1 MSFYPK
7 LVNEINSLRRNPP
20 AYGDKLLSFKS
31 CFKGL
36 VVKFPGQ
43 KVGMQTNEGFAAFE
57 ESAKYLK
64 TMSPICD
71 MVASKGLTNI
81 AKEYLAKMSE
91 CSPDDVG
98 NIEIDSIIKK
108 YGSFTGTF
116 NNAMD
121 FGSDTPELVVV
132 NLIVSDGDPQRSNRD
147 LLLNPELKR
156 IGIASG
162 THNEYGNLTILLACT
177 TFKNIIDKDDAED
190 FGGMIDPPIAETER
204 TPEVTTTTNQKDE
217 NANKEPDLISCV
229 VRERLVKERGNRKK
243 KIITI
248 KQYKTGKI
256 KREVKYV
263 PL

>member
-1 MSFYPK
+1 MSFYQN
-7 LVNEINSLRRNPP
+7 LVNEINIVRRNPS
-20 AYGDKLLSFKS
+20 AFADKLLSYRD
-31 CFKGL
+31 CFKDTVCKL
-36 VVKFPGQ
+36 PSQ
-43 KVGMQTNEGFAAFE
+43 KTAVQTQEGFAAYE
-57 ESAKYLK
+57 EAAQKLK
-64 TMSPICD
+64 TLQPICD
-71 MVASKGLTNI
+71 MGASKGLSRI
-81 AKEYLAKMSE
+81 AKDYLEKMKE
-91 CSPDDVG
+91 CSPDEVEK
-98 NIEIDSIIKK
+98 IEMEPIINK
-108 YGSFTGTF
+108 YGSFSGEF

-121 FGSDTPELVVV
+121 FGSETPELVVI
-132 NLIVSDGDPQRSNRD
+132 NLVVSDGDPSRANRD

-229 VRERLVKERGNRKK
+229 VRERLVKERGIRKK

-248 KQYKTGKI
+248 KQYKSGKI

>member
-20 AYGDKLLSFKS
+20 AYGEKLLSFKS
-31 CFKGL
+31 CFNGL

-43 KVGMQTNEGFAAFE
+43 RVGMQTNEGFAAFE

-132 NLIVSDGDPQRSNRD
+132 NLIVSDGDPSRSNRD

-190 FGGMIDPPIAETER
+190 RSKLRRLQRAKK
-204 TPEVTTTTNQKDE
+204 QKE
-217 NANKEPDLISCV
+217 LQK
-229 VRERLVKERGNRKK
+229 
-243 KIITI
+243 
-248 KQYKTGKI
+248 
-256 KREVKYV
+256 
-263 PL
+263 

>member
-20 AYGDKLLSFKS
+20 AYGEKLLSFKS
-31 CFKGL
+31 CFNGL

-43 KVGMQTNEGFAAFE
+43 RVGMQTNEGFAAFE

-132 NLIVSDGDPQRSNRD
+132 NLIVSDGDPSRSNRD

-190 FGGMIDPPIAETER
+190 FGGMVDPPQAETER
-204 TPEVTTTTNQKDE
+204 TPEVTTPQKDE
-217 NANKEPDLISCV
+217 NANKEPDLTSCV
-229 VRERLVKERGNRKK
+229 VRERLVKERGIRKK

-248 KQYKTGKI
+248 KQYKSGKI